1 MEVIIKVYAKE
12 DEYFTI
18 DTINKMKSYTKDKEY
33 DAIIKSNSISGQ
45 QYYYIGNCDD
55 GLSRYEYNMN
65 KFYTIK
71 EKRKDKLTKFLKD
84 E

>member
-45 QYYYIGNCDD
+45 QYYYIEKCDV
-55 GLSRYEYNMN
+55 GFSMNEYNMN

-71 EKRKDKLTKFLKD
+71 EKRKNKLIKFLKD

>member
-33 DAIIKSNSISGQ
+33 DTIIKSNSISGQ
-45 QYYYIGNCDD
+45 QYYYIENCDV
-55 GLSRYEYNMN
+55 GFSMNEYNMN

>member
-45 QYYYIGNCDD
+45 QYYYIESCDV
-55 GLSRYEYNMN
+55 GFSMNEYNMN

-71 EKRKDKLTKFLKD
+71 DKRKDKLTNFLKD